1 MQDTLVVRAYP
12 PWLAW
17 ANRPRRAI
25 SAALL
30 VSLAVVGASLA
41 LNGSAELGWR
51 AATRH
56 TAQVAFALFLI
67 AFLASSIARLW
78 PGPLTRALLA
88 RRRALGLAFA
98 TAHLVHGASILML
111 ARLDDLVFAPR
122 VALYAGAF
130 GFVLVIAMAAT
141 SNNAA
146 QRRLGG
152 RRWRGLHRTGQIVLF
167 VIFATTYAGRVA
179 DQPAY
184 WSAVAVLIAALAVRL
199 AATLQSRRLRN
210 RTLPIE

>member
-1 MQDTLVVRAYP
+1 MQDTQAVRAYP
-12 PWLAW
+12 LWLAW

-25 SAALL
+25 AAALL

-56 TAQVAFALFLI
+56 TAQVAFPLFLI

-122 VALYAGAF
+122 FALYAGAF

-141 SNNAA
+141 SNDAA
-146 QRRLGG
+146 QRLLGG
-152 RRWRGLHRTGQIVLF
+152 RRWRGLHRFGQIFLF
-167 VIFATTYAGRVA
+167 GIFAVTYAGRVA

-184 WSAVAVLIAALAVRL
+184 WSAVAILIAALSIRL
-199 AATLQSRRLRN
+199 AAAVQSRRLRS